1 MSDYVYAVRDKETKG
16 IIDCKCKGG
25 KYYTRKK
32 NAENRC
38 GGTREVVTYK
48 LVEVVK
54 DQEMVT
60 VPKDSYDEL
69 IEDYN
74 ELKEEHTKHMWGNF
88 SENSDVEEED

>member
-1 MSDYVYAVRDKETKG
+1 MSGYVYAVRNKETNE
-16 IIDCKCKGG
+16 IIDCRCKGG

-38 GGTREVVTYK
+38 GGITEVVTYK

-74 ELKEEHTKHMWGNF
+74 ELKKKYAKHVYGDF